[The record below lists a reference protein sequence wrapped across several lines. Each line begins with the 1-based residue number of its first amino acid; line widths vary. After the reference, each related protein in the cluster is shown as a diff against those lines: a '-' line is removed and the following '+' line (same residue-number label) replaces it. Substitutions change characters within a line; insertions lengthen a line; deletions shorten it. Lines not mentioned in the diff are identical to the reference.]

1 MMQRLSARLD
11 RFAASRSREYWI
23 GLAIFF
29 ALLSGYALA
38 SVKYSQGWV
47 GEVPLYTSL
56 LLLSVSLFAQRQTA
70 RLTAFAVA
78 VSLFALWA
86 VLFLSL
92 LWK

>member
-1 MMQRLSARLD
+1 MQRFSVRLD

-29 ALLSGYALA
+29 AALSGFAFA
-38 SVKYSQGWV
+38 AVKYGHGWV

-56 LLLSVSLFAQRQTA
+56 LLLSVSLLVQRQGA
-70 RLTAFAVA
+70 RLSAFGVAVVLFAV
-78 VSLFALWA
+78 WA

-92 LWK
+92 FWK